1 MPQLLPL
8 HSIEHVAEQLCNFQ
22 EEVKSHLDAI
32 CKCVMQPNP
41 APVTSMVS
49 SASIVNLTSATRSQK
64 QAVDPLERR
73 SNLILYGVP
82 EKKDIS
88 VVSDVLQVVAGSKIA
103 IKDTFRLG
111 KKPSPHQSSHTSNS
125 MSDESTHRPPSPLPP
140 RPRPILI
147 KLSCP
152 WDWRIILANKRKLS
166 ETEGMG
172 KYFLQPDLSLD
183 ERKKHRDAYLARRSR
198 GQESNATQNV

>member
-8 HSIEHVAEQLCNFQ
+8 HSIKHVAEKLCNFQ
-22 EEVKSHLDAI
+22 EVKSCLDTI

-41 APVTSMVS
+41 APVTSTAS
-49 SASIVNLTSATRSQK
+49 SASNAILTYGMHSQK

-82 EKKDIS
+82 EEKDIS
-88 VVSDVLQVVAGSKIA
+88 VVSDVLQAVAGSKIA

-111 KKPSPHQSSHTSNS
+111 KKPSPHQSSHASNS
-125 MSDESTHRPPSPLPP
+125 MSDESTHRPPSPLPH
-140 RPRPILI
+140 PRPILI

-152 WDWRIILANKRKLS
+152 WDQRIILANKRKLS

-183 ERKKHRDAYLARRSR
+183 EQKKCSDAYLARRSC
-198 GQESNATQNV
+198 GQESIPTQNV